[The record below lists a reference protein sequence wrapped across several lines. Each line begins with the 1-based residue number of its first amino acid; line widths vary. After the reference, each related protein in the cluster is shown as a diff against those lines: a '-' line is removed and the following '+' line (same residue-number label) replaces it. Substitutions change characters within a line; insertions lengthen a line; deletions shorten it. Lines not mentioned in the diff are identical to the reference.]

1 MPEETKKV
9 IVEIDMDSDEQERLE
24 AVNKVIEAH
33 RGKEGSLITVLH
45 QAQEA
50 YGYLPLEIQ
59 QAIAGGLGLTLS
71 YVSSVV
77 TFYSHFSMLP
87 RAEHEVKVCMGT
99 ACYVRDGKRL
109 VDRLEE
115 LLHINVGQTTED
127 GKFSLQITRCIG
139 ACGLAPLIVIG
150 EEVFQQVNP
159 DKVEKILA
167 KY

>member
-1 MPEETKKV
+1 MPEETKKAA
-9 IVEIDMDSDEQERLE
+9 VEIDTASEERERLDM
-24 AVNKVIEAH
+24 VNKVIETY
-33 RGKEGSLITVLH
+33 RGKEGCLITVLH
-45 QAQEA
+45 LAQEA
-50 YGYLPLEIQ
+50 YGFLPLEIQ
-59 QAIAGGLGLTLS
+59 QTIADGLGLTLS

-87 RAEHEVKVCMGT
+87 RAEHAIKVCMGT

-109 VDRLEE
+109 VERLEE
-115 LLHINVGQTTED
+115 LLGIGVGNTTAD

-150 EEVFQQVNP
+150 EEVFQTVNP